1 MNLLALQC
9 INSLQL
15 LLVGSD
21 SLVQNDGV
29 FVVHCARGVHIGRV
43 GRHATCITASYRG
56 KRTCSFLL
64 QKTDEKRMDYSQK
77 DDTERG
83 SSCPKTRS
91 PRILNKHGFMLHVGG
106 SRVGKGLDYPLLLSL
121 LLHHMRVM
129 DLRPMHPL
137 GYFLHVLLLPVTLL
151 DLHGTTA
158 AQLAYASIPTTEHTI
173 HLLHRLDALQRVGE
187 GHESVSLRALSQL
200 VLHHAAHRE
209 RGVALAEQIGQD
221 FSCHLPAQ
229 IAHEQP
235 EIGRVPIC

>member
-1 MNLLALQC
+1 
-9 INSLQL
+9 
-15 LLVGSD
+15 
-21 SLVQNDGV
+21 
-29 FVVHCARGVHIGRV
+29 
-43 GRHATCITASYRG
+43 
-56 KRTCSFLL
+56 
-64 QKTDEKRMDYSQK
+64 
-77 DDTERG
+77 
-83 SSCPKTRS
+83 
-91 PRILNKHGFMLHVGG
+91 
-106 SRVGKGLDYPLLLSL
+106 
-121 LLHHMRVM
+121 MRVM

-173 HLLHRLDALQRVGE
+173 HLLHRLNALQRVGE

-235 EIGRVPIC
+235 EIGRVPVC

>member
-1 MNLLALQC
+1 MTVYSLSTALVASTLEGLVDMLRALRPHTGENLPVPPCYKKRMKREWTILRKMTLSGGVLAPKPDLR
-9 INSLQL
+9 
-15 LLVGSD
+15 
-21 SLVQNDGV
+21 V
-29 FVVHCARGVHIGRV
+29 FS
-43 GRHATCITASYRG
+43 TNTAS
-56 KRTCSFLL
+56 
-64 QKTDEKRMDYSQK
+64 
-77 DDTERG
+77 
-83 SSCPKTRS
+83 
-91 PRILNKHGFMLHVGG
+91 MLHVGG

-173 HLLHRLDALQRVGE
+173 HLLHRLNALQRVGE

-235 EIGRVPIC
+235 EIGRVPVC

>member
-1 MNLLALQC
+1 MNLLALQYT
-9 INSLQL
+9 NSLQL

-29 FVVHCARGVHIGRV
+29 LVVHCARGVHNGRV

-106 SRVGKGLDYPLLLSL
+106 S
-121 LLHHMRVM
+121 
-129 DLRPMHPL
+129 
-137 GYFLHVLLLPVTLL
+137 
-151 DLHGTTA
+151 
-158 AQLAYASIPTTEHTI
+158 
-173 HLLHRLDALQRVGE
+173 
-187 GHESVSLRALSQL
+187 
-200 VLHHAAHRE
+200 
-209 RGVALAEQIGQD
+209 
-221 FSCHLPAQ
+221 
-229 IAHEQP
+229 
-235 EIGRVPIC
+235 